1 MTPHDARKHTRPE
14 EKRRQIVLPF
24 SKSVEIAWRN
34 LRARLFRS
42 LITAGSLVLAVA
54 FLSFVLVST
63 DIASGLARH
72 GSAGTLR
79 ALYRAGFDVDT
90 VTGAVQAGAKDRW
103 IIILSLLVCTVG
115 IVKAQMMSV
124 TERFREIGIMKCLGA
139 LDSMILRLF
148 LLEAV
153 MQGVAGSAAGAV
165 AGLAAAISGGL
176 ARFGTD
182 AVTLLPWSDVLLSL
196 VQATGTGL
204 ILSLAAVLY
213 PAIVAARM
221 PPVAAM
227 RADL

>member
-1 MTPHDARKHTRPE
+1 
-14 EKRRQIVLPF
+14 
-24 SKSVEIAWRN
+24 
-34 LRARLFRS
+34 
-42 LITAGSLVLAVA
+42 
-54 FLSFVLVST
+54 
-63 DIASGLARH
+63 
-72 GSAGTLR
+72 
-79 ALYRAGFDVDT
+79 
-90 VTGAVQAGAKDRW
+90 
-103 IIILSLLVCTVG
+103 
-115 IVKAQMMSV
+115 
-124 TERFREIGIMKCLGA
+124 
-139 LDSMILRLF
+139 
-148 LLEAV
+148 